1 MFNKTKYTFTL
12 WHGSWHLKIYPKDTF
27 PKIRMYICRFTD
39 ALLVIAKYWKQSNYA
54 YVEESLNK
62 LWYIHPG
69 EYYAVVKIDEEDL
82 YN

>member
-1 MFNKTKYTFTL
+1 
-12 WHGSWHLKIYPKDTF
+12 
-27 PKIRMYICRFTD
+27 MYICRFTD